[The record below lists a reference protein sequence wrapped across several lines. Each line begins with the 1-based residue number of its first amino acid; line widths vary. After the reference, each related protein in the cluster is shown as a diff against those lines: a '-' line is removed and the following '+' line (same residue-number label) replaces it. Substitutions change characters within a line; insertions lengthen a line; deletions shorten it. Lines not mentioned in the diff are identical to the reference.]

1 MRILMH
7 GPDEGTLIYGAQRV
21 AEGQVPFRDFFE
33 AMGPGTF
40 YWEALF
46 FKLFGIT

>member
-7 GPDEGTLIYGAQRV
+7 GPDEGALIYGAQRV
-21 AEGQVPFRDFFE
+21 QVPFRDFFE

-40 YWEALF
+40 HREALF